1 MQIFLAFSVQKKSTE
16 GGGSFG
22 ADFQRIRE
30 RTFKIDFTPPP
41 AGHLP
46 YIRGGVYLSSVA
58 GGVYKYKKITTPN
71 DVVII

>member
-1 MQIFLAFSVQKKSTE
+1 MQIFLAFSVQKNLRR

-30 RTFKIDFTPPP
+30 RTFKIRNYEDNLRFLLAMT
-41 AGHLP
+41 
-46 YIRGGVYLSSVA
+46 